1 MKYSIGYKLL
11 TVIVFHSMSWQ
22 TFSQNMNSPYSIY
35 GIGDIDLKPYNRTSG
50 MGGTGL
56 AIRSSYFLIDNNPA
70 AIAGLTRS
78 FFIVDG
84 AVTGK
89 SVTYSGSP
97 ITANNSANKDFW
109 IKRLSLAVKLNNHW
123 ASSIGFN
130 QISNVNYKFYGTK
143 SAEGSA
149 TNYLA
154 YYEGDGGLNEY
165 HWTNAFSLGKH
176 LSFGLKSSII
186 AGSINQTETIADE
199 NTGSTIST
207 KVQDYFGKGRFQFG
221 YIYSTAVGKKW
232 DVSVGGKY
240 VPAIKI
246 TSERTLTVDQDGS
259 TIIEDEFIK
268 NDRFSLP
275 KTYAAG
281 IAIKHN
287 KKTTFAADYTYED
300 WSSLKIKEQ
309 GWQMITNNKLSAG
322 VEFSKQARMMNQL
335 MEKRYFQVGA
345 FYNTGYLQIR
355 NEPIKEYGITAGM
368 GGIIGKGLIYSLA
381 IEAGSRGTTQ
391 QKLIKEQYVQMTFTF
406 SYRDFLA
413 SKGRKYD

>member
-1 MKYSIGYKLL
+1 MKYRIFFV
-11 TVIVFHSMSWQ
+11 VIILQFVVWPAI
-22 TFSQNMNSPYSIY
+22 SQNMNSPYSIY
-35 GIGDIDLKPYNRTSG
+35 GIGDIDQKIYNRTSG
-50 MGGTGL
+50 MGGAGL
-56 AIRSSYFLIDNNPA
+56 AIRSSYFLVDNNPA
-70 AIAGLTRS
+70 AISGLIRS

-97 ITANNSANKDFW
+97 ITADNSTNKDFW

-130 QISNVNYKFYGTK
+130 QFSNVNYKFYGTK

-165 HWTNAFSLGKH
+165 HWTNAFLLGKH
-176 LSFGLKSSII
+176 FSFGLKSSII
-186 AGSINQTETIADE
+186 AGSINQAETVTDE
-199 NTGSTIST
+199 SVNSVIST
-207 KVQDYFGKGRFQFG
+207 KVQDYFGKPRFQFG
-221 YIYSTAVGKKW
+221 SIYSTAVGKKW
-232 DVSVGGKY
+232 DVSLGGKFIPS
-240 VPAIKI
+240 VKM
-246 TSERTLTVDQDGS
+246 TSERTLTVEQDGS
-259 TIIEDEFIK
+259 AIIEDEFIK

-275 KTYAAG
+275 TTYAAG

-309 GWQMITNNKLSAG
+309 GWQMISNNKLSAG
-322 VEFSKQARMMNQL
+322 VEFSRQARVMNQL
-335 MEKRYFQVGA
+335 MEKRYFQIGA
-345 FYNTGYLQIR
+345 YYNSAYLQIR

-368 GGIIGKGLIYSLA
+368 GGLIGKGLIYSMALA
-381 IEAGSRGTTQ
+381 AGSRGTTQ
-391 QKLIKEQYVQMTFTF
+391 QKLIREKYVQFTFTF